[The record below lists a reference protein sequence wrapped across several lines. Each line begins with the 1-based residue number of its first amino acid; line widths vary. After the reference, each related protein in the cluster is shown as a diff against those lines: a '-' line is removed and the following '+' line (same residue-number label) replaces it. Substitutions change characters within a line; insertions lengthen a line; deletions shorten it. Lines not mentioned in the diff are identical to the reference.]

1 MKKYV
6 SIFILYIVSPLIAM
20 AAEESPEAEPV
31 QNFILK
37 IDNVPHAVSINSN
50 HKIEVSGKSHKIR
63 IELSPTREFSKAGI
77 MFEFDSKRHFS
88 YEALS
93 PAVDHWTLDGNNTV
107 IIIQNY
113 KVDLD
118 NSEII
123 DSFKDQ
129 YKKMKAKSKWAKT
142 KLKAGGNTIT
152 GERLLLDIGEVKL
165 EQQLFF
171 FKRKGE
177 TRVLILQDA
186 PDENN
191 RNTKEFIKMRNLV
204 QQTLSVDS

>member
-1 MKKYV
+1 MKYYV
-6 SIFILYIVSPLIAM
+6 SIFLLIIVSPLIA
-20 AAEESPEAEPV
+20 AADERPEAEPV

-37 IDNVPHAVSINSN
+37 IDNVPYAVPINSN
-50 HKIEVSGKSHKIR
+50 HKIEVSGKPHNIR
-63 IELSPTREFSKAGI
+63 IELSPTRVFNKAGI

-142 KLKAGGNTIT
+142 KLKAGGSTIT

-191 RNTKEFIKMRNLV
+191 RNTEEFVKMRNLV